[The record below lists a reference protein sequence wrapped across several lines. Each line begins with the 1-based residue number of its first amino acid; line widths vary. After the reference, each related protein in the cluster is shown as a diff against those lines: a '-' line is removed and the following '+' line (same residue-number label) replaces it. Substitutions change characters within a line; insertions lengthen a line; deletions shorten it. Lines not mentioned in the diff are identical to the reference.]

1 MKLLDC
7 VVKEI
12 NAHGISLI
20 LGPFAVGL
28 IYNDE
33 KNVLKRT
40 CAMNNGKDAHSEFSN
55 DMNKESFRRFCIGK
69 GDRVAFE
76 QSEIYDD

>member
-1 MKLLDC
+1 MLTC
-7 VVKEI
+7 VGKEI
-12 NAHGISLI
+12 TAHGISLI

-28 IYNDE
+28 IDNDE
-33 KNVLKRT
+33 KNLLKRT
-40 CAMNNGKDAHSEFSN
+40 FAMNNGKDAPSEFCN
-55 DMNKESFRRFCIGK
+55 YVNKESFRRFCIGK

>member
-1 MKLLDC
+1 MKVLDC

-12 NAHGISLI
+12 NAHGISLT

-55 DMNKESFRRFCIGK
+55 DVNKESFRSFALA
-69 GDRVAFE
+69 RV
-76 QSEIYDD
+76 IV

>member
-12 NAHGISLI
+12 NAHGISLT
-20 LGPFAVGL
+20 LGPFALGL

-40 CAMNNGKDAHSEFSN
+40 CAMNNGKDAYSEFSN
-55 DMNKESFRRFCIGK
+55 DVNKVSFRSFALA
-69 GDRVAFE
+69 RV
-76 QSEIYDD
+76 IV

>member
-1 MKLLDC
+1 MKVLDC

-40 CAMNNGKDAHSEFSN
+40 CAMNNGKDVHSEFSN
-55 DMNKESFRRFCIGK
+55 DVNKESFRSFALA
-69 GDRVAFE
+69 RV
-76 QSEIYDD
+76 IV

>member
-1 MKLLDC
+1 MKVLDC

-20 LGPFAVGL
+20 LGPFVVGL

-40 CAMNNGKDAHSEFSN
+40 CSMNNGKDAHSEFSHEV
-55 DMNKESFRRFCIGK
+55 NKESFRRFCMGK
-69 GDRVAFE
+69 GDRVVFE

>member
-1 MKLLDC
+1 MKVLDC

-12 NAHGISLI
+12 NALGISLI

-33 KNVLKRT
+33 KNLLKRT
-40 CAMNNGKDAHSEFSN
+40 CAMNSGKDVPSEFSTYV
-55 DMNKESFRRFCIGK
+55 NKESFSRFCIGK
-69 GDRVAFE
+69 DDRVAFE
-76 QSEIYDD
+76 EMEIYDD

>member
-1 MKLLDC
+1 MKVLDC

-40 CAMNNGKDAHSEFSN
+40 CTMNNGKECT
-55 DMNKESFRRFCIGK
+55 FRI
-69 GDRVAFE
+69 
-76 QSEIYDD
+76 Q

>member
-1 MKLLDC
+1 MKVLDC

-12 NAHGISLI
+12 NAHGISLM
-20 LGPFAVGL
+20 LGTSAVGL
-28 IYNDE
+28 IDNDE

-40 CAMNNGKDAHSEFSN
+40 YAMNNGEDAHSEFSN
-55 DMNKESFRRFCIGK
+55 DMNKESFRRFCLGK
-69 GDRVAFE
+69 GDRVIFE

>member
-1 MKLLDC
+1 MKVLDC

-12 NAHGISLI
+12 HAHGISLT

-55 DMNKESFRRFCIGK
+55 DVNKESFRSFALA
-69 GDRVAFE
+69 RV
-76 QSEIYDD
+76 IV

>member
-1 MKLLDC
+1 M
-7 VVKEI
+7 
-12 NAHGISLI
+12 
-20 LGPFAVGL
+20 LGTSAVGL
-28 IYNDE
+28 IDNDE
-33 KNVLKRT
+33 KNVLNRT
-40 CAMNNGKDAHSEFSN
+40 CAINNGKDAHSGFSN

>member
-1 MKLLDC
+1 M
-7 VVKEI
+7 
-12 NAHGISLI
+12 I
-20 LGPFAVGL
+20 LGPFVVGL
-28 IYNDE
+28 IDNDE

-55 DMNKESFRRFCIGK
+55 DLNKESFRRFCMGK

>member
-1 MKLLDC
+1 MKVLEC

-12 NAHGISLI
+12 NAHGISLTS
-20 LGPFAVGL
+20 GSFAVGL

-33 KNVLKRT
+33 KNVCKRT
-40 CAMNNGKDAHSEFSN
+40 SAINSGKDAHLEFSTYV
-55 DMNKESFRRFCIGK
+55 NKESFRRFCIGK

-76 QSEIYDD
+76 QSKIYDD